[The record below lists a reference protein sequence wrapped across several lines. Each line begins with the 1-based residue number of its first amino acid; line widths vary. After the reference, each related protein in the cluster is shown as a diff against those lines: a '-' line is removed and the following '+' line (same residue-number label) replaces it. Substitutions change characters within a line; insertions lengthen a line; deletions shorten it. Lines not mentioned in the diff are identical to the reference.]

1 MCGRCVVVNLP
12 EPGGDQPLCS
22 DRCQERFYA
31 NDIHDARK
39 IIGEYVQ
46 GHLGRN
52 LRRAL
57 HQKMRRAHPHLER
70 AEGMLSCLAFVCLPA
85 WFTTGLFWVTQ
96 TIGILPPGKG
106 GFDTEMK
113 KTGRVSNAFRVQL
126 KRAET
131 A

>member
-1 MCGRCVVVNLP
+1 
-12 EPGGDQPLCS
+12 
-22 DRCQERFYA
+22 
-31 NDIHDARK
+31 
-39 IIGEYVQ
+39 
-46 GHLGRN
+46 LG
-52 LRRAL
+52 
-57 HQKMRRAHPHLER
+57 
-70 AEGMLSCLAFVCLPA
+70 A